1 MKNIL
6 NVRWEKWSKTEFEL
20 SVEQKITAKEIAEYF
35 HKDISGIYAK
45 FRKFKVKP
53 YVRITPRTKKQKKA
67 YKCIKCG
74 NNFYRSQYLDK
85 GLCRKCGTQSENP
98 NVYSPKTPKNE
109 AYYDKLIELR
119 ESGWG
124 YKAIA
129 KELGINKS
137 IVSYICNPKTRQT
150 AKKKVKRYQAE
161 HKFSYYFTKRLSN
174 FFGRKK
180 RKYSGLMNKCED
192 WNHSFRSRVSL
203 FRRRGL
209 NVVGK
214 NGYSYMDALEYFNL
228 VDKKTI
234 KCYLTGQLIDITKD
248 NYSLD
253 HIKCTSKNGENSLQ
267 NMGIC
272 TFKANMS
279 KSDMDLTEYLDLC
292 KQVLINYGF
301 EVKDPENLQANIDN
315 VLANHRKNE

>member
-1 MKNIL
+1 
-6 NVRWEKWSKTEFEL
+6 
-20 SVEQKITAKEIAEYF
+20 
-35 HKDISGIYAK
+35 
-45 FRKFKVKP
+45 
-53 YVRITPRTKKQKKA
+53 
-67 YKCIKCG
+67 
-74 NNFYRSQYLDK
+74 
-85 GLCRKCGTQSENP
+85 
-98 NVYSPKTPKNE
+98 
-109 AYYDKLIELR
+109 
-119 ESGWG
+119 
-124 YKAIA
+124 
-129 KELGINKS
+129 
-137 IVSYICNPKTRQT
+137 
-150 AKKKVKRYQAE
+150 
-161 HKFSYYFTKRLSN
+161 
-174 FFGRKK
+174 
-180 RKYSGLMNKCED
+180 
-192 WNHSFRSRVSL
+192 
-203 FRRRGL
+203 
-209 NVVGK
+209 
-214 NGYSYMDALEYFNL
+214 MDALEYFNL